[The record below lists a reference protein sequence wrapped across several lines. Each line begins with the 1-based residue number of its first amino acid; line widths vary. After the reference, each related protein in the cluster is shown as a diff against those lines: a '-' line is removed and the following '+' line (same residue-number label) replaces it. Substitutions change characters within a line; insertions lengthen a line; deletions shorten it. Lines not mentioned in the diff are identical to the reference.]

1 MLQLVSVSKQYKKS
15 IILDSVSHTFDTG
28 TTVVIGPSGAGKSTL
43 LRLCATQERMSDG
56 QIKWGDNPIY
66 KNLKQFRRI
75 LGYAPQ
81 LVDLP
86 EDISAYDFMLHIG
99 ALKNIKREQCVQQ
112 TKLLFERLGIR
123 DSIYKL
129 IGTYSGGMRRRL
141 VLAQSLLGNP
151 KCLIIDEPTA
161 ELDTHTAT
169 MVNDLIFEKSK
180 HAVVIMTTHLQS
192 SLKDYSYSSFEI
204 PMR

>member
-15 IILDSVSHTFDTG
+15 IVLDSVSHTFDTG

-43 LRLCATQERMSDG
+43 LRLCATQEKISDG
-56 QIKWGDNPIY
+56 QIKWDGNPIY

-169 MVNDLIFEKSK
+169 MVNDLILEKSK